1 MDNNEED
8 IESVM
13 NKINKIDNKIRFIS
27 FGKTKPKVKQVHKN
41 KKNNLTQEE
50 KYVKLK
56 DIENDK
62 VERQIDII
70 KAKNQG
76 RAGNVFRIRKSIA
89 GPKNVGQE
97 ASSIKYPDTGEL
109 LVNMD
114 EIKRATV
121 KYCAD
126 NLTGNKPDKTVE
138 AIVKQI
144 KIDKIKIMEEDREET
159 LEVEHE
165 DFLEVV

>member
-1 MDNNEED
+1 MVASE
-8 IESVM
+8 
-13 NKINKIDNKIRFIS
+13 
-27 FGKTKPKVKQVHKN
+27 
-41 KKNNLTQEE
+41 KNNLTQEE
-50 KYVKLK
+50 KDVKLK
-56 DIENDK
+56 DIENDT
-62 VERQIDII
+62 VERQIEII

-97 ASSIKYPDTGEL
+97 ASSIKDPDTGEM